1 MGDFNVNLMNYQ
13 SSNLTGEF
21 LDGMYSNLL
30 CPLINRPTRI
40 TSHTATFIDILTNNI
55 DADLVNGLIFS
66 DISDHLPIFSLWFDD
81 YSNVLRDNSVHM
93 FRDKSEKNVRKF
105 DELITN
111 YDWSRNTCSLSDP
124 REAYT
129 KFSNDYKQF
138 FDECFP
144 LKRRSGKNR
153 NRKPW
158 LTNGL
163 LRSIKTKNK
172 LYMQFIGKADP
183 AKEQRY
189 KNYKNNLSRLI
200 RVAKR
205 LYYDKKFEENKTNT
219 KQTWKYLNDI
229 INKKKNKLN
238 RINTF
243 LSQDNREISDPLE
256 IANRFCHFFSN
267 ISSNLA
273 KKIPS
278 TPSWSPESY
287 LANQNNLN
295 SFSLQIRLLMMKL

>member
-1 MGDFNVNLMNYQ
+1 MVFKTANIFDLDRLQFRLKTFAVLNTILFILKYNL
-13 SSNLTGEF
+13 SI
-21 LDGMYSNLL
+21 LL
-30 CPLINRPTRI
+30 GVMI
-40 TSHTATFIDILTNNI
+40 
-55 DADLVNGLIFS
+55 
-66 DISDHLPIFSLWFDD
+66 HL
-81 YSNVLRDNSVHM
+81 
-93 FRDKSEKNVRKF
+93 
-105 DELITN
+105 
-111 YDWSRNTCSLSDP
+111 
-124 REAYT
+124 
-129 KFSNDYKQF
+129 SNDYKQI

-153 NRKPW
+153 IRKPW
-158 LTNGL
+158 LTNCL

-172 LYMQFIGKADP
+172 LYMQFIRRADP
-183 AKEQRY
+183 AKERRY

-205 LYYDKKFEENKTNT
+205 PYYDKKFEENKTNT

-229 INKKKNKLN
+229 INKKKNKPN

-243 LSQDNREISDPLE
+243 LSQDNGEISDPLE

-267 ISSNLA
+267 IGSNLA

-287 LANQNNLN
+287 LANQNNLS